1 MSDSKAGRVRCWR
14 NNRLRVADG
23 TRHEP
28 MKKPTDRE
36 AEDRTVAEIRFEQYR
51 ESLLRELKT
60 LALYSRIY
68 HQLFKRKADRLVE
81 MNMAPAFF
89 AATAVALH
97 SVIII
102 LVLKLFD
109 KNEERGIVNFLTI
122 VASDRQLFD
131 VKRMHRRRSRN
142 LPHDNWPV
150 AEQKAVT
157 PETIE
162 GHRQKI
168 AELKPLPN
176 FELWRD
182 KYLAHFDKKFFFNPN
197 QLQELAPLD
206 WPDLEQVLEL
216 GKEIFNTYSAAYDGI
231 KDAIEP
237 TNASDVDYLLD
248 RLHQYLANE
257 WIE

>member
-1 MSDSKAGRVRCWR
+1 MNKS
-14 NNRLRVADG
+14 AD
-23 TRHEP
+23 HE
-28 MKKPTDRE
+28 
-36 AEDRTVAEIRFEQYR
+36 AQSRTGAEIHFEQYR

-68 HQLFKRKADRLVE
+68 HQLFERKADRLAE

-109 KNEERGIVNFLTI
+109 KDEERGIVNFLTI
-122 VASDRQLFD
+122 GSSDRQLFD
-131 VKRMHRRRSRN
+131 FKKMRHRRSLN
-142 LPHDNWPV
+142 LPDSDWPV

-162 GHRQKI
+162 GHRQMI

-176 FELWRD
+176 FEL
-182 KYLAHFDKKFFFNPN
+182 
-197 QLQELAPLD
+197 
-206 WPDLEQVLEL
+206 
-216 GKEIFNTYSAAYDGI
+216 
-231 KDAIEP
+231 
-237 TNASDVDYLLD
+237 
-248 RLHQYLANE
+248 
-257 WIE
+257 